1 MNERH
6 RKKRL
11 DAVRYVLALPK
22 SIWYNFRLL
31 PIHQACRLP
40 LLVSHRTRIVNLSG
54 KMELNADRLKVGL
67 VKIGFGTYQGTNF
80 HNDRTRLNLRG
91 RLIVN
96 GACIIGAGSSI
107 EVTENGILEFANH
120 FNMGPKSLIICNKN
134 FSFGEKVQT
143 SWNCTFMDTDQHE
156 LIDSVGN
163 RSNNDRPILIGDN
176 VWIGCHVIIIKGTR
190 LASNIT
196 IGAGSI
202 VHGVHDETC
211 VVLAGNPAKTVK
223 CGVKRI

>member
-107 EVTENGILEFANH
+107 EVTENGILELGDH
-120 FNMGPKSLIICNKN
+120 FNMGPNSLIICNKN
-134 FSFGEKVQT
+134 ISFGKKVQT

-156 LIDSVGN
+156 LIDSAGN

-176 VWIGCHVIIIKGTR
+176 VWIGCHVIIIKGTC

-196 IGAGSI
+196 VGAGSI
-202 VHGVHDETC
+202 VHGVHDKNC
-211 VVLAGNPAKTVK
+211 VVLAGNPAKIVK
-223 CGVKRI
+223 CDVKRI